1 MRAEFMPKEQ
11 NHTYEKLYYTLWEL
25 AGRYSGFCQFRA
37 VGNSHDDR
45 LIPMLEVG
53 NGAQMIFCVA
63 GIDGT
68 QNLLPRLLIQMA
80 EEYCRA
86 YECGWQLEEFYEVKK
101 LLDKIRIC
109 FLPLLNPDGYEIS
122 QSGFSMIRNP
132 IYRQMLRMQSIPAK
146 DFGYNARGVDICHNF
161 PTVHYIRSRMGE
173 EPASENENEGT
184 DPDHAG
190 IRRQRASHFRT
201 GRQGNR
207 VLSQRTGDGRSAK
220 VVPSCQ
226 TYAEILVLSSGTGTR
241 LTVFREEI
249 QRDGNPGTI
258 LYSDN
263 KTASLSHQGSRTR
276 ERWKSWRRKPNEN
289 L

>member
-109 FLPLLNPDGYEIS
+109 FLPLLNPDGYEIN
-122 QSGFSMIRNP
+122 QSGFSHDP
-132 IYRQMLRMQSIPAK
+132 KSHLPA
-146 DFGYNARGVDICHNF
+146 DASDAEHSGERFRVQCPGRGH
-161 PTVHYIRSRMGE
+161 
-173 EPASENENEGT
+173 
-184 DPDHAG
+184 
-190 IRRQRASHFRT
+190 
-201 GRQGNR
+201 
-207 VLSQRTGDGRSAK
+207 LS
-220 VVPSCQ
+220 
-226 TYAEILVLSSGTGTR
+226 
-241 LTVFREEI
+241 
-249 QRDGNPGTI
+249 
-258 LYSDN
+258 
-263 KTASLSHQGSRTR
+263 
-276 ERWKSWRRKPNEN
+276 
-289 L
+289 

>member
-1 MRAEFMPKEQ
+1 
-11 NHTYEKLYYTLWEL
+11 
-25 AGRYSGFCQFRA
+25 
-37 VGNSHDDR
+37 
-45 LIPMLEVG
+45 
-53 NGAQMIFCVA
+53 MIFCVA

-101 LLDKIRIC
+101 LLDKI
-109 FLPLLNPDGYEIS
+109 
-122 QSGFSMIRNP
+122 
-132 IYRQMLRMQSIPAK
+132 
-146 DFGYNARGVDICHNF
+146 
-161 PTVHYIRSRMGE
+161 
-173 EPASENENEGT
+173 
-184 DPDHAG
+184 
-190 IRRQRASHFRT
+190 RASHFRT

-289 L
+289 I